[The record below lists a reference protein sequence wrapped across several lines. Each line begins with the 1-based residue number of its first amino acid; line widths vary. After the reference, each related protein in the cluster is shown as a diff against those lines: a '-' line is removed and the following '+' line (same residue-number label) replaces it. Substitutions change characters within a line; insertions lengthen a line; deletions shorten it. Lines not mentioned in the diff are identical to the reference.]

1 MRDEMI
7 SFLNIQTKW
16 HKVDYETLDDDV
28 LRIIF
33 VLYKDL
39 NRKKAHITHLE
50 YDNSKLKQAL
60 GKRIDKTIMQSAYD
74 TLDEICEIWGKLDKA
89 REDIKNLIRSDE

>member
-7 SFLNIQTKW
+7 TYLNIQTKW
-16 HKVDYETLDDDV
+16 HKVDYETLDDDI

-39 NRKKAHITHLE
+39 NRKKTHITHLE
-50 YDNSKLKQAL
+50 YENSRLKQAID
-60 GKRIDKTIMQSAYD
+60 KRTDKTIMQSAYD

-89 REDIKNLIRSDE
+89 REDIKNLIRSE